1 MSKILIADDNKAIA
15 MTLQLKLIQEG
26 FEVKLVGNGKDA
38 LNLLESEKFDL
49 VILDLIMP
57 ELNGF
62 GVLEALKQK
71 NIAVPVIVASDL
83 SQIEDFDRVKQMG
96 AIDFFVKSNMSMVEM
111 TEKIKQYLKNESGSK

>member
-71 NIAVPVIVASDL
+71 NITVPVIVASDL